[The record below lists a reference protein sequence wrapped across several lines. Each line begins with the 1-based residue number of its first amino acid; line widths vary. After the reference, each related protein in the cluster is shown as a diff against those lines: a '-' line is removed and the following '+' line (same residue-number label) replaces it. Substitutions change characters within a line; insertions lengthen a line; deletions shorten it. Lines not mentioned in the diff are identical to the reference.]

1 MGVFI
6 VFEGGEGSG
15 KSTQAR
21 ALYQRLLL
29 EGYPSLVLHEPGG
42 TPLGEQVRR
51 LLKSQQGGSERATKS
66 RGHPV
71 IGPVAELLLFS
82 ASRIQLVENVLR
94 PALNE
99 GRVVVCDR
107 FTPSTV
113 AYQGHGRGVSLET
126 IEALNGL
133 TTQDVEMDQVVLL
146 DIAPEEGLRRVNAQV
161 PMALGG
167 GNAESVR
174 LDEEGYRRFEEEPLS
189 FHRKVRQSYLRM
201 AKEDPDRWLMVNA
214 SLPQEEI
221 SETIW
226 QRVEPIVRD
235 RLKLA

>member
-29 EGYPSLVLHEPGG
+29 EGYSSLMLHEPGG

-51 LLKSQQGGSERATKS
+51 LLKSQQGGAERSTKS
-66 RGHPV
+66 RGQPV
-71 IGPVAELLLFS
+71 IGPIAELLLFS

-113 AYQGHGRGVSLET
+113 AYQGHGRGVPLVT
-126 IEALNGL
+126 IETLNGL
-133 TTQDVEMDQVVLL
+133 TTQGLGMDQVVLL

-161 PMALGG
+161 SMTLGDE
-167 GNAESVR
+167 NAENVR

-201 AKEDPDRWLMVNA
+201 AKEDPDRWLIVNA

-221 SETIW
+221 SEMIW
-226 QRVEPIVRD
+226 QHVEPVVRD
-235 RLKLA
+235 RLKLD

>member
-1 MGVFI
+1 M
-6 VFEGGEGSG
+6 FEGGEGSG

-21 ALYQRLLL
+21 TLYQRLLL
-29 EGYPSLVLHEPGG
+29 EGYPSLMLHEPGG

-51 LLKSQQGGSERATKS
+51 LLKSQQGGSDRSTKS
-66 RGHPV
+66 RGQPV
-71 IGPVAELLLFS
+71 IGPLAELLLFS

-107 FTPSTV
+107 FTPSTE
-113 AYQGHGRGVSLET
+113 AYQGYGRGVPLET
-126 IEALNGL
+126 IEALNEL
-133 TTQDVEMDQVVLL
+133 TTQGVEMDQVVLM

-161 PMALGG
+161 SMTLGD

-174 LDEEGYRRFEEEPLS
+174 MDEEGHRRFEEEPLS
-189 FHRKVRQSYLRM
+189 FHRKVRQSYLGM
-201 AKEDPDRWLMVNA
+201 ANEDPDRWLVLDA

-221 SETIW
+221 SEMVW
-226 QRVEPIVRD
+226 QCVEPLVRD

>member
-15 KSTQAR
+15 KSTQSR
-21 ALYQRLLL
+21 VLYQRLLL

-42 TPLGEQVRR
+42 TLLGEQVRR
-51 LLKSQQGGSERATKS
+51 LLKSQQGGAGRSS
-66 RGHPV
+66 RGQSV

-82 ASRIQLVENVLR
+82 ASRIQLVDKVLR
-94 PALNE
+94 PALSE

-133 TTQDVEMDQVVLL
+133 TTQGVEMDQVVLL
-146 DIAPEEGLRRVNAQV
+146 DIAPEEGLSRVNAQV
-161 PMALGG
+161 SMTLSDE
-167 GNAESVR
+167 NTENVR

-189 FHRKVRQSYLRM
+189 FHRKVRRSYLGM
-201 AKEDPDRWLMVNA
+201 AKDDPDRWLVVNA

-221 SETIW
+221 SEMIW
-226 QRVEPIVRD
+226 QRVEPLVRD
-235 RLKLA
+235 RMKSA